1 MYLCYSTTSFPC
13 FIALTVGCYLSFGLL
28 SYSCRMLTV
37 HIMCQPNAMF
47 QHVVAS
53 TLASDA
59 SALTIQTARS
69 AFFFCSWMALVGEL
83 PVYLGVFFFSFAR
96 SNYCCC
102 HCVQLVGGCGS
113 RRASAHL
120 SAPCFSKL
128 TKPKGK
134 LVCRPAKGCFLI
146 EDEFG
151 VHSPWCDR
159 LRSYKIK
166 LNAGNL

>member
-53 TLASDA
+53 TLASEA
-59 SALTIQTARS
+59 SARTIQTARS
-69 AFFFCSWMALVGEL
+69 AFFLFLNGFSWRIASL
-83 PVYLGVFFFSFAR
+83 FRCIFFSFAR

-128 TKPKGK
+128 TEPKGI
-134 LVCRPAKGCFLI
+134 LVCRPAEGCFLI